1 MRLSNIRQM
10 IGTGGYILVAILTL
24 TLFSSAQSNAEQK
37 TLIIYFSQT
46 GNTKA
51 VCEALQK
58 GLGAD
63 IIEVK
68 NASQDKPKKGEL
80 PAIAPKSIDLTKYS
94 SIILGSPIW
103 AAQIAPAIK
112 AVLKNND
119 FKGKKVALF
128 TTTNVAIPEEFRGK
142 SKALVQQAGGTV
154 VGYYE
159 VIVADTVEKK
169 AVPRKKEQ
177 IVADALKLLP
187 ELQKGL

>member
-1 MRLSNIRQM
+1 MKVSGLKVVV
-10 IGTGGYILVAILTL
+10 LFAVLTL
-24 TLFSSAQSNAEQK
+24 TIFSSVQSYAAEK
-37 TLIIYFSQT
+37 PLIIYFSQT

-58 GLGAD
+58 ALGAD

-80 PAIAPKSIDLTKYS
+80 PAIEPKSIDLTKYS
-94 SIILGSPIW
+94 SIIIGSPIW
-103 AAQIAPAIK
+103 AAQVAPVIK

-119 FKGKKVALF
+119 FKGKKVTLF
-128 TTTNVAIPEEFRGK
+128 TTTNVSIPEEFRGK

-154 VGYYE
+154 AGYYE
-159 VIVADTVEKK
+159 VIVADTIDKK

-177 IVADALKLLP
+177 ILSDTAKLVP

>member
-1 MRLSNIRQM
+1 MKIPGLKVVV
-10 IGTGGYILVAILTL
+10 LFAVLTL
-24 TLFSSAQSNAEQK
+24 TIFSSVQSYAVEK
-37 TLIIYFSQT
+37 TLIIYFSET

-58 GLGAD
+58 GLAAD

-80 PAIAPKSIDLTKYS
+80 PAIEPKSIDLTKYS
-94 SIILGSPIW
+94 TIILGSPIW
-103 AAQIAPAIK
+103 AAQVAPVIK

-119 FKGKKVALF
+119 FKGKKVTLF
-128 TTTNVAIPEEFRGK
+128 TTTNVSIPEEFRGK

-154 VGYYE
+154 AGYYE
-159 VIVADTVEKK
+159 VIVADTVDKK

-177 IVADALKLLP
+177 IVAEALKLIP
-187 ELQKGL
+187 EVQKGL

>member
-1 MRLSNIRQM
+1 MKVSGLKAVVVF
-10 IGTGGYILVAILTL
+10 TILTL
-24 TLFSSAQSNAEQK
+24 TIFSSVQSYAAEK
-37 TLIIYFSQT
+37 TLIIYFSET

-58 GLGAD
+58 ALAAD

-68 NASQDKPKKGEL
+68 NASLEKPKKGEL
-80 PAIAPKSIDLTKYS
+80 PAIEPKLIDLTKYS

-103 AAQIAPAIK
+103 AAQVAPVIK

-119 FKGKKVALF
+119 FKGKKVTLF
-128 TTTNVAIPEEFRGK
+128 TTANVSIPEEFRGK

-154 VGYYE
+154 AGYYE
-159 VIVADTVEKK
+159 VIAVDSVDKK
-169 AVPRKKEQ
+169 AVPRRKEH
-177 IVADALKLLP
+177 IVAEALKLVP